1 MEAIDNNFSIREK
14 LPSYNWV
21 VAVKVHGN
29 GFNHRASLRSKFIK
43 VMKNRRFEA
52 SSFVKEI
59 KKNNIFLFNIKV
71 KFNTILKGF

>member
-43 VMKNRRFEA
+43 VMKNGRFEA